1 MFCEVYHLYNL
12 VIHTNSNTLFSCN
25 IHEATVKRTFQLIF
39 LIFKRSTSNSNSQV
53 KDLTLS
59 CQYNLPKNDEKIL

>member
-25 IHEATVKRTFQLIF
+25 IHEATVKG
-39 LIFKRSTSNSNSQV
+39 TSNLFFLFS
-53 KDLTLS
+53 KDLLQIVTH
-59 CQYNLPKNDEKIL
+59 K